1 MESSRVNPPRRTSR
15 RLQVALRLFWL
26 LPLVF
31 GLKMMLVW
39 SRLPEVMAFRFG
51 LAGEPKG
58 DLPRLA
64 ALAAGLLA
72 FSVGALVTT
81 TARRGV
87 ESALAGGL
95 VVFTFVGFW
104 QMINFNLGRGTVD
117 LLPAVTLGV
126 LVALAIVGF
135 GRWRLP

>member
-1 MESSRVNPPRRTSR
+1 
-15 RLQVALRLFWL
+15 LRLFWL

-51 LAGEPKG
+51 LAGQPKG

-64 ALAAGLLA
+64 VLVAGLLA

-81 TARRGV
+81 KARRGA
-87 ESALAGGL
+87 ESALSGGL

-104 QMINFNLGRGTVD
+104 QLISFNIGRGTVD
-117 LLPAVTLGV
+117 FWTAAFLGA
-126 LVALAIVGF
+126 LVALAVVGIAHWDERTT
-135 GRWRLP
+135 GGKA